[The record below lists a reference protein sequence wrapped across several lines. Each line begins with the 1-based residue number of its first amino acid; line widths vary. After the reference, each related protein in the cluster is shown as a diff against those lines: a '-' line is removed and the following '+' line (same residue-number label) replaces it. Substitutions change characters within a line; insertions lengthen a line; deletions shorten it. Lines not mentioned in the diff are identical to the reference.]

1 MKLNSHKFINFVFL
15 PIAISLAFDV
25 SNITRVCLAAGF
37 LAGGYRCGSVS
48 IFILRFW
55 QALCLSSLIGLL
67 LWKMNDQLITPIL
80 AFGLLLS
87 CVIFLLW
94 NKGFTQSQLS
104 KTSENSNVRD
114 LVGLLTVL
122 FIAFQ
127 APRGKVANL
136 SYQIAEDNEGWLRTP
151 LSVLRTNNLDLQLVF
166 DTTSIQYFIKFTLNS
181 FLFTFK
187 PIMSTDVSD
196 VSISVSVMSNA
207 WIFLAVSTALLTL
220 LIFEDFFVT
229 INRRSPS
236 LVQCSAVSA
245 ISFAFFRASLLNG
258 HYAQLLL
265 NIVVYSFII
274 SIVEFSRIEN
284 TRWHRIQI
292 VVAMSIGAAM
302 VGSYNP
308 WIGISAGAIFLVFDL
323 IFKPTFLTRIFSNK
337 RSWLLV
343 PFLIP
348 AFWFAY
354 RSLSSRY
361 GMLDDGGGVWILN
374 NEPIWVFVFLS
385 ISIVIVFIADFVIS
399 RRPSKYG
406 TKEKLSMANLWHL
419 LPLVVFLFS
428 FILIPREFDKYQW
441 LSLLLVVPLFLFA
454 IFSGEMKRITKIL
467 FTDSSYISVLYFG
480 AGSFVFV
487 IYVWLA
493 SRFVGPVF
501 EPMYAAHKS
510 LLAFVGQFFW
520 LPLAFLVLI
529 EVSGNKF
536 IRWTKDGFVI
546 VLLTLAFGIF
556 PILRNSSDLAPV
568 NAVRNLGGDWWIEP
582 TLAAHDRDNQVLVV
596 CVNGDASV
604 DEFSVYN
611 CNRFSSTLSLDGE
624 IAGSFRAIAW
634 NSPDLYL
641 QIPDLL
647 ISIDAS
653 RKIVVLVN
661 GQMTDGT
668 RSLFNNPDRNI
679 EIVEVL

>member
-1 MKLNSHKFINFVFL
+1 MKLDSHKIINFVFI

-25 SNITRVCLAAGF
+25 SIITRVCLATVF

-67 LWKMNDQLITPIL
+67 LWKMNDQLVTPVL
-80 AFGLLLS
+80 AFGLLLI
-87 CVIFLLW
+87 CVTFLLW
-94 NKGFTQSQLS
+94 NKGFARSRLL
-104 KTSENSNVRD
+104 KTCENSNVRD

-127 APRGKVANL
+127 APRGKTANL
-136 SYQIAEDNEGWLRTP
+136 RYLIAEDNEGPLRTP
-151 LSVLRTNNLDLQLVF
+151 LSILRTNNLDLQLVF

-181 FLFTFK
+181 FLFIFK
-187 PIMSTDVSD
+187 PIMSTDFSD
-196 VSISVSVMSNA
+196 AAISVSVMSNA
-207 WIFLAVSTALLTL
+207 WILLAISVALLTL
-220 LIFEDFFVT
+220 LIFDDFMVSLSQK
-229 INRRSPS
+229 SPS
-236 LVQCSAVSA
+236 LIVLLAVSF
-245 ISFAFFRASLLNG
+245 ISFAFFRASLLSG
-258 HYAQLLL
+258 HYPQLLL
-265 NIVVYSFII
+265 NVVVYSFII
-274 SIVEFSRIEN
+274 SIVEFSRIEDI
-284 TRWHRIQI
+284 RGHRIQI
-292 VVAMSIGAAM
+292 IVAMSIGTAM

-323 IFKPTFLTRIFSNK
+323 ILKPTFLTRIFSNR

-385 ISIVIVFIADFVIS
+385 ISIVIAFISDFVIS
-399 RRPSKYG
+399 RRPSKDG
-406 TKEKLSMANLWHL
+406 TKEKLSMANLWHF
-419 LPLVVFLFS
+419 LPLGVFLFS

-441 LSLLLVVPLFLFA
+441 LSLLLAVPLFLFA
-454 IFSGEMKRITKIL
+454 IFSGEMKRITKVL

-520 LPLAFLVLI
+520 FPLAFLVLI
-529 EVSGNKF
+529 EVSGTKF
-536 IRWTKDGFVI
+536 VRWTKDGFVI
-546 VLLTLAFGIF
+546 VLLTLSFGIF
-556 PILRNSSDLAPV
+556 PILRNSSNLAPV
-568 NAVRNLGGDWWIEP
+568 NAVRNLGGDWWIGP

-611 CNRFSSTLSLDGE
+611 CNRFSSTLSSDGE
-624 IAGSFRAIAW
+624 ITNSFRAMAW
-634 NSPDLYL
+634 NNPDLYL

-653 RKIVVLVN
+653 RNIVVLVN

-679 EIVEVL
+679 EIVEVQ

>member
-1 MKLNSHKFINFVFL
+1 M
-15 PIAISLAFDV
+15 
-25 SNITRVCLAAGF
+25 
-37 LAGGYRCGSVS
+37 
-48 IFILRFW
+48 
-55 QALCLSSLIGLL
+55 
-67 LWKMNDQLITPIL
+67 
-80 AFGLLLS
+80 
-87 CVIFLLW
+87 
-94 NKGFTQSQLS
+94 
-104 KTSENSNVRD
+104 
-114 LVGLLTVL
+114 
-122 FIAFQ
+122 
-127 APRGKVANL
+127 
-136 SYQIAEDNEGWLRTP
+136 
-151 LSVLRTNNLDLQLVF
+151 
-166 DTTSIQYFIKFTLNS
+166 
-181 FLFTFK
+181 
-187 PIMSTDVSD
+187 
-196 VSISVSVMSNA
+196 
-207 WIFLAVSTALLTL
+207 
-220 LIFEDFFVT
+220 
-229 INRRSPS
+229 
-236 LVQCSAVSA
+236 
-245 ISFAFFRASLLNG
+245 
-258 HYAQLLL
+258 
-265 NIVVYSFII
+265 VYSFII

-284 TRWHRIQI
+284 IRWHRIQI
-292 VVAMSIGAAM
+292 IVAMSIATAM

-348 AFWFAY
+348 VFWFAY

-385 ISIVIVFIADFVIS
+385 VSIFIVFILDFVIS
-399 RRPSKYG
+399 RLPSKDG
-406 TKEKLSMANLWHL
+406 TKEKLSTANLWHS
-419 LPLVVFLFS
+419 LPLGAFSLS

-441 LSLLLVVPLFLFA
+441 LSLLLLVPLFLFA
-454 IFSGEMKRITKIL
+454 IFSGEIKRITQVL
-467 FTDSSYISVLYFG
+467 FADSSYVSVLYFG
-480 AGSFVFV
+480 AGSFAFV
-487 IYVWLA
+487 IYVWMA

-529 EVSGNKF
+529 EVSGTKF
-536 IRWTKDGFVI
+536 IRRTKDGFII
-546 VLLTLAFGIF
+546 VLLTLSFGIF

-568 NAVRNLGGDWWIEP
+568 NAVNNLGGDWWIEP
-582 TLAAHDRDNQVLVV
+582 TLAAHDRDNQVLVL

-634 NSPDLYL
+634 NNSDLYL
-641 QIPDLL
+641 QIPDFL

-653 RKIVVLVN
+653 RNIVVLVN
-661 GQMTDGT
+661 GQMTDET
-668 RSLFNNPDRNI
+668 RSLFINPDRNI

>member
-1 MKLNSHKFINFVFL
+1 MNLNSHKILNFVFL

-25 SNITRVCLAAGF
+25 SIITRVCLAAVF
-37 LAGGYRCGSVS
+37 VAGGYRCGSVN

-67 LWKMNDQLITPIL
+67 LWKMNDQLITPVL
-80 AFGLLLS
+80 AFGLLLI
-87 CVIFLLW
+87 CVMFLLW
-94 NKGFTQSQLS
+94 NKEFTRTQLS

-127 APRGKVANL
+127 APRGKAANL
-136 SYQIAEDNEGWLRTP
+136 RYLIAEDNEGWLRTP

-181 FLFTFK
+181 FLFMFK
-187 PIMSTDVSD
+187 PVINADISD
-196 VSISVSVMSNA
+196 VAISVSVMSNA
-207 WIFLAVSTALLTL
+207 WILLAISVALLTL
-220 LIFEDFFVT
+220 LIFDDFIVALSHK
-229 INRRSPS
+229 SPS
-236 LVQCSAVSA
+236 LIAFLAVSF

-274 SIVEFSRIEN
+274 SLVEFSRIKN
-284 TRWHRIQI
+284 FRWRRMQI
-292 VVAMSIGAAM
+292 IVAMSIGAAM

-323 IFKPTFLTRIFSNK
+323 IFKPTFLTRVFSNK
-337 RSWLLV
+337 RSWLLA

-374 NEPIWVFVFLS
+374 NEPIWVFVILS
-385 ISIVIVFIADFVIS
+385 ISIVIVFISDFVTS
-399 RRPSKYG
+399 RRPLKDG
-406 TKEKLSMANLWHL
+406 TKVKSSTANLWL
-419 LPLVVFLFS
+419 FLPFCAFSFS

-454 IFSGEMKRITKIL
+454 IFGGEMKRITKVL

-510 LLAFVGQFFW
+510 LFAFVGQFFW

-536 IRWTKDGFVI
+536 VRWTKDGFVI
-546 VLLTLAFGIF
+546 VLLTLSVGIF

-568 NAVRNLGGDWWIEP
+568 NAVRNLGGDWWIVP
-582 TLAAHDRDNQVLVV
+582 TLAAHDRDNQVLVI

-611 CNRFSSTLSLDGE
+611 CNRFSSTLSSDGE
-624 IAGSFRAIAW
+624 IANSFRAIAW
-634 NSPDLYL
+634 NNPDLYL

-653 RKIVVLVN
+653 RNIVVLVN

>member
-1 MKLNSHKFINFVFL
+1 MNLDVHKIINFVFL

-25 SNITRVCLAAGF
+25 SNITRVCLATVF

-67 LWKMNDQLITPIL
+67 LWKINNKFITPVL
-80 AFGLLLS
+80 AFGLLLIS
-87 CVIFLLW
+87 VIFLLW
-94 NKGFTQSQLS
+94 NKRFTRSQLS
-104 KTSENSNVRD
+104 KTSERSNVRD

-136 SYQIAEDNEGWLRTP
+136 RYLIAEDNEGPLRTP
-151 LSVLRTNNLDLQLVF
+151 LSILRTNNLDLKLVF
-166 DTTSIQYFIKFTLNS
+166 DTISIQYFIKFTLNS
-181 FLFTFK
+181 FLFIFK
-187 PIMSTDVSD
+187 PIISTDFSD
-196 VSISVSVMSNA
+196 AAISVSVMSNA
-207 WIFLAVSTALLTL
+207 WILLAISVALLTL
-220 LIFEDFFVT
+220 LIFDDFIVSLSHK
-229 INRRSPS
+229 SPS
-236 LVQCSAVSA
+236 LIAFLAVSF

-258 HYAQLLL
+258 HYPQLLL
-265 NIVVYSFII
+265 NVVVYSFII

-284 TRWHRIQI
+284 IRWHRIQI
-292 VVAMSIGAAM
+292 IVAMSIATAM

-348 AFWFAY
+348 VFWFAY

-385 ISIVIVFIADFVIS
+385 VSIFIVFILDFVIS
-399 RRPSKYG
+399 RLPSKDG
-406 TKEKLSMANLWHL
+406 TKEKLSTANLWHS
-419 LPLVVFLFS
+419 LPLGAFSLS

-441 LSLLLVVPLFLFA
+441 LSLLLLVPLFLFA
-454 IFSGEMKRITKIL
+454 IFSGEIKRITQVL
-467 FTDSSYISVLYFG
+467 FADSSYVSVLYFG
-480 AGSFVFV
+480 AGSFAFV
-487 IYVWLA
+487 IYVWMA

-529 EVSGNKF
+529 EVSGTKF
-536 IRWTKDGFVI
+536 IRRTKDGFII
-546 VLLTLAFGIF
+546 VLLTLSFGIF

-568 NAVRNLGGDWWIEP
+568 NAVNNLGGDWWIEP
-582 TLAAHDRDNQVLVV
+582 TLAAHDRDNQVLVL

-634 NSPDLYL
+634 NNSDLYL
-641 QIPDLL
+641 QIPDFL

-653 RKIVVLVN
+653 RNIVVLVN
-661 GQMTDGT
+661 GQMTDET
-668 RSLFNNPDRNI
+668 RSLFINPDRNI